1 VHDHCLRFLFNVPHA
16 WRSISKMDTKEP
28 HCLSSNLS
36 SKDYFLNI
44 CVSPPNTQT
53 SPQNNTF
60 SPWLG
65 TRTLRLEEDNSEEVH
80 NHPYCRYVPGIPGE
94 MPIANQDMQSRS
106 SSVRLESPSENSTD
120 DHTLRQSRPENEGRT
135 HNINT
140 PHSTSA
146 FSATVVS
153 SATCASNSL

>member
-1 VHDHCLRFLFNVPHA
+1 
-16 WRSISKMDTKEP
+16 MDTKDP

-36 SKDYFLNI
+36 SKDFFLNI
-44 CVSPPNTQT
+44 CISPPNTQT
-53 SPQNNTF
+53 PPQNNTL
-60 SPWLG
+60 STWLG

-80 NHPYCRYVPGIPGE
+80 NHPDCRYVPGIPRG

-106 SSVRLESPSENSTD
+106 SSVRLESSSENSTD

-135 HNINT
+135 HKNST

-146 FSATVVS
+146 KREVDSLSIRLDDSTTVPRKRS
-153 SATCASNSL
+153 TGCERMTN